1 MVNIHQ
7 YPSGVQQW
15 TGKISGRV
23 PFNLWPLDPNNLL
36 YGADY
41 SILVTVDQHGVELA
55 KEALDNVLQAGIGDL
70 TPWAQH
76 GSGPPSP
83 LPKKKS
89 EYDWAMPG
97 GFPNLEAAFNK

>member
-1 MVNIHQ
+1 MN
-7 YPSGVQQW
+7 
-15 TGKISGRV
+15 
-23 PFNLWPLDPNNLL
+23 
-36 YGADY
+36 
-41 SILVTVDQHGVELA
+41 VDQQEVGLA

-70 TPWAQH
+70 APWAQH

-97 GFPNLEAAFNK
+97 GFPNLEVAFNK